1 MLGMGFA
8 GVSGITISTY
18 NMVAFQGNRSEE
30 SKNIIAQIQ
39 SREWGLL
46 IMDEVHVVPA
56 AMFRKV
62 PLVYEGLLLF

>member
-1 MLGMGFA
+1 
-8 GVSGITISTY
+8 
-18 NMVAFQGNRSEE
+18 MVAYTGNRSEE
-30 SKNIIAQIQ
+30 SKKLIAQIQ

-62 PLVYEGLLLF
+62 ISPPLG